1 MEFLAILRLHLR
13 FFRRGAIIPPM
24 KMRNVLLLLT
34 PSNPRRLEGIAHFAR
49 TRSWHLTIADH
60 LTHSF
65 DGWRGD
71 GALVTLRDDAGMLA
85 YVERL
90 RRKGVLVVDLS
101 LTRPDISLPR
111 VAGDNAAIGR
121 MAAAHFK
128 AKRYKNAA
136 WFSTGWGHQHEL
148 RHAAFSEAMEGRCEK
163 WAWALASRKGGADDW
178 NALSRW
184 LRAKLVKAPRP
195 LAVFCFDD
203 ADASRVESAAMEAG
217 VAVPGDVAVL
227 GVGDDTVVCENQA
240 VPISSV
246 QHDIHRIGYAGAALL
261 ERLMDGGKPPDEP
274 IFVQPTGVTERA
286 STDALAISS
295 GIVRRVRD
303 IYMDSLANP
312 PSTAQLAERLG
323 FSRAALDRAFAVD
336 IGLSPSKM
344 LMRLRIDEAKRLMSS
359 TDLTLAEI
367 SNRLGF
373 CNPAY
378 FTNIFRDS
386 EGVSPK
392 KWRKRYDLRA

>member
-1 MEFLAILRLHLR
+1 
-13 FFRRGAIIPPM
+13 M

-34 PSNPRRLEGIAHFAR
+34 PSNPRRLEGIALFAR
-49 TRSWHLTIADH
+49 TKSWHLTIADH
-60 LTHSF
+60 LTHSL

-85 YVERL
+85 YVQRL
-90 RRKGVLVVDLS
+90 RRQGVRTVDLS
-101 LTRPDISLPR
+101 LTRPDVGMPR
-111 VAGDNAAIGR
+111 VAGDNAEIGR
-121 MAAAHFK
+121 LAAGHFK
-128 AKRYKNAA
+128 SKRYKNAA

-148 RHAAFSEAMEGRCEK
+148 RYAAFSEAMEGRCEK
-163 WAWALASRKGGADDW
+163 WAWALAARKAGADDW

-184 LRAKLVKAPRP
+184 LKANLLKAPRP

-203 ADASRVESAAMEAG
+203 ADASRVESTAIESG
-217 VAVPGDVAVL
+217 LAVPGDVAVL
-227 GVGDDTVVCENQA
+227 GVGDDTVICENQA
-240 VPISSV
+240 VTISSV

-274 IFVQPTGVTERA
+274 ILIKPKGVTERA

-295 GIVRRVRD
+295 DIVRRVRD
-303 IYMDSLANP
+303 IYMDALANP
-312 PSTAQLAERLG
+312 PSTAQLTERLG
-323 FSRAALDRAFAVD
+323 VSRAALDRAFAGD

-344 LMRLRIDEAKRLMSS
+344 LMRLRLDEAKRLMAS

-367 SNRLGF
+367 ANRLGF

-378 FTNIFRDS
+378 FTNIFRAA

-392 KWRKRYDLRA
+392 KWRKHPGETAPFP

>member
-1 MEFLAILRLHLR
+1 
-13 FFRRGAIIPPM
+13 M

-34 PSNPRRLEGIAHFAR
+34 PSNPRRLEGIALFAKAK
-49 TRSWHLTIADH
+49 SWHLTIADH

-71 GALVTLRDDAGMLA
+71 GALVTLRDDPGMLS
-85 YVERL
+85 YVRRL
-90 RRKGVLVVDLS
+90 RRQGVHAVDLS
-101 LTRPDISLPR
+101 LTRPDVKMPR

-121 MAAAHFK
+121 MAAEHFK
-128 AKRYKNAA
+128 LKRYKNAA
-136 WFSTGWGHQHEL
+136 WFSTGWGNQHEL
-148 RHAAFSEAMEGRCEK
+148 RYAAFSEAMEGNCEK
-163 WAWALASRKGGADDW
+163 WAWALASRKTGADDW

-184 LRAKLVKAPRP
+184 LANKLSHAPRP

-203 ADASRVESAAMEAG
+203 ADASRVESAAIESG
-217 VAVPGDVAVL
+217 LSVPSDVAVL
-227 GVGDDTVVCENQA
+227 GVGDDTVICENQA

-246 QHDIHRIGYAGAALL
+246 QHDIHRIGYSGAALL
-261 ERLMDGGKPPDEP
+261 ERLMNGGKPPNNP
-274 IFVQPTGVTERA
+274 LLIKPTGVTERA

-295 GIVRRVRD
+295 DIVRRVRD
-303 IYMDSLANP
+303 IYMDALANP

-323 FSRAALDRAFAVD
+323 VSRAALDRAFAGD

-344 LMRLRIDEAKRLMSS
+344 LMRLKIDEAKRLMAS

-367 SNRLGF
+367 ANQLGF

-386 EGVSPK
+386 EGIAPK
-392 KWRKRYDLRA
+392 EWRKRQRPQ

>member
-1 MEFLAILRLHLR
+1 MRK
-13 FFRRGAIIPPM
+13 M
-24 KMRNVLLLLT
+24 KNVLLLLT
-34 PSNPRRLEGIAHFAR
+34 PSNPRRLEGIALFAR
-49 TRSWHLTIADH
+49 TKSWHLTIADH
-60 LTHSF
+60 LTHSL

-71 GALVTLRDDAGMLA
+71 GALVTLRDDAGMLS
-85 YVERL
+85 YVRKL
-90 RRKGVLVVDLS
+90 RRQGIFTVDLS
-101 LTRPDISLPR
+101 LTRPDVRMPR

-121 MAAAHFK
+121 MAAEHFRS
-128 AKRYKNAA
+128 KRYKNAA

-148 RHAAFSEAMEGRCEK
+148 RYAAFSETMEGHCEK
-163 WAWALASRKGGADDW
+163 WVWALASRKAGADDW

-184 LRAKLVKAPRP
+184 LKAELLKAPRP

-203 ADASRVESAAMEAG
+203 ADASRVES
-217 VAVPGDVAVL
+217 VAIESGLSVPGDVAVL
-227 GVGDDTVVCENQA
+227 GVGDDMVICENQA

-261 ERLMDGGKPPDEP
+261 DRLMDGGKPPTAP
-274 IFVQPTGVTERA
+274 TLIKPTGVTERA

-295 GIVRRVRD
+295 DIVRRVRD
-303 IYMDSLANP
+303 IYMDAIANP

-323 FSRAALDRAFAVD
+323 ISRATLDRAFAGD

-344 LMRLRIDEAKRLMSS
+344 LMRLRLDEAKRLMAS

-367 SNRLGF
+367 AARLGY
-373 CNPAY
+373 CNAAY

-386 EGVSPK
+386 EGIAPK
-392 KWRKRYDLRA
+392 EWRKRQRPE